1 MISKNIFHE
10 ICRRNGLVQCGPMN
24 EYKLPAWKNK
34 FGGSIVATW
43 FKSEMVTVHELNLHK
58 RNGVEQWV
66 MDPCYRIEDPDECEA
81 RIKNTLETAKKLYQE
96 FKLKS
101 ISKDFD

>member
-1 MISKNIFHE
+1 M
-10 ICRRNGLVQCGPMN
+10 RNGLVQCGPRN
-24 EYKLPAWKNK
+24 EYMLPAWKNK

-43 FKSEMVTVHELNLHK
+43 FKTEFVTVHELNLHK

-66 MDPCYRIEDPDECEA
+66 MDPCYRIENPEECET
-81 RIKNTLETAKKLYQE
+81 RIKETFIVAKKLYQE

-101 ISKDFD
+101 ISRDFD